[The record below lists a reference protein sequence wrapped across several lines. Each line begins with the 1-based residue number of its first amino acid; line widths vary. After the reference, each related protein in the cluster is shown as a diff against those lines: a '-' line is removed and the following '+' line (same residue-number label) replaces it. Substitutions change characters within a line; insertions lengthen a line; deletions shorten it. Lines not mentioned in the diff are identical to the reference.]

1 MCTVIV
7 LRRPGHPW
15 PLVLAANR
23 DEMADRPWRPPG
35 RHWPDRPHVVAG
47 LDEEAGGSWLGLND
61 HGVVAG
67 VLNRIGSLGSAKNKK
82 SRGEL
87 VLEALDHSDATAAA
101 TQVSHLNAGDYRS
114 FNMVVADNQNAFWL
128 RNLDEERGAEGG
140 PATIEVFELPPGLS
154 MITARDRN
162 DPTSPRIHE
171 YLPRL
176 EKAEPPD
183 PRSGNWRAWL
193 DILKSRKT
201 GEDHDPE
208 GAMTIVTDS
217 GFGTV
222 SSSLI
227 GLPGIPQSLRE
238 TPIKPVWR
246 FAPGR
251 PDKTPYEP
259 VEL

>member
-47 LDEEAGGSWLGLND
+47 LDEKAGGSWLGLND

-67 VLNRIGSLGSAKNKK
+67 VLNRVDSLGSAKNKK

-171 YLPRL
+171 HLPRL

-183 PRSGNWRAWL
+183 PRSGNWRDWL
-193 DILKSRKT
+193 EILKSRKT

>member
-23 DEMADRPWRPPG
+23 DEMADRPWRPPE
-35 RHWPDRPHVVAG
+35 RHWPDRPHVIAG
-47 LDEEAGGSWLGLND
+47 LDETAGGSWLGLND
-61 HGVVAG
+61 YGVVAG
-67 VLNRIGSLGSAKNKK
+67 VLNRMGSLGPAKDKK

-101 TQVSHLNAGDYRS
+101 TQISHLNAGDYRS

-128 RNLDEERGAEGG
+128 RNLDEESGPEGG
-140 PATIEVFELPPGLS
+140 PATIEVFKMPTGLS

-162 DPTSPRIHE
+162 DPKSPRIHE
-171 YLPRL
+171 YLPHF
-176 EKAEPPD
+176 EAADPPN
-183 PRSGNWRAWL
+183 PRAGNWRAWL
-193 DILKSRKT
+193 DILKSCKT

-227 GLPGIPQSLRE
+227 ALPGIPQSLRE
-238 TPIKPVWR
+238 TPIQPVWR
-246 FAPGR
+246 FAAGR
-251 PDKTPYEP
+251 PDKTHYEA
-259 VEL
+259 VEF

>member
-1 MCTVIV
+1 MCTVVV

-47 LDEEAGGSWLGLND
+47 LDEKAGGSWLGLND

-67 VLNRIGSLGSAKNKK
+67 VLNRMDSLGPAKGKK

-87 VLEALDHSDATAAA
+87 VLEALDHADATVAV
-101 TQVSHLNAGDYRS
+101 THVSILRAGDYRS

-128 RNLDEERGAEGG
+128 RNLDEERGPDGG

-171 YLPRL
+171 HLPRL

-183 PRSGNWRAWL
+183 PRSGNWRDWL
-193 DILKSRKT
+193 EILKSRKT

-251 PDKTPYEP
+251 PDKTPYQP
-259 VEL
+259 IEL